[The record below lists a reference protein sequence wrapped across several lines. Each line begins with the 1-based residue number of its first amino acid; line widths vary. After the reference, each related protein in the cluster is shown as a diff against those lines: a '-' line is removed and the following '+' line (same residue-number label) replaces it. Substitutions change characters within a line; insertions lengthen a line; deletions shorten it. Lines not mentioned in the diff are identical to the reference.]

1 MELYKRI
8 GFNSRFTID
17 CFWWFGEFGK
27 KFENAM
33 EQSYGGRVKK
43 VVIAIILVFGV
54 VFFYLLKES
63 KGDLLNPLSLIR
75 SREEKVEKMEV
86 MGFLPSWMVGK
97 TRLYG
102 EEIDRL
108 VFLGIELNGEG
119 ELVWEVQSNRI
130 YSQNYKIIKEEVA
143 RKGGKNI
150 IGIKQF
156 DDDLIHKIL
165 SEEEIRKKAIKE
177 IAALVEEEGFDGVNI
192 DFEFQGDP
200 LAILGEE
207 MGLFLDELSEAN
219 VGEVSIDVF
228 ANTIIKGGGEDLQVF
243 MSKVDQVVV
252 MAYDFHRP
260 GVDYVGPVAPV
271 GSKIGERN
279 ISEVGEKVIF
289 SGLDKNKIV
298 MAYPLYG
305 YEWKTEEESFESKII
320 RGWYQMASFRRVK
333 ELIEGGDYKIVE
345 GDEELK
351 EGEMRI
357 SWDDLSMTPWL
368 AFVEEGEI
376 RQIYY
381 ENWESLGAK
390 MDLVRQY
397 QLGGVGFWALGY
409 EGDDVDF
416 WLKMGSILSK

>member
-1 MELYKRI
+1 M
-8 GFNSRFTID
+8 
-17 CFWWFGEFGK
+17 K
-27 KFENAM
+27 K
-33 EQSYGGRVKK
+33 
-43 VVIAIILVFGV
+43 ILVVGV
-54 VFFYLLKES
+54 LILGAVAFYLLKGGRGE
-63 KGDLLNPLSLIR
+63 LLNPLSLIR
-75 SREEKVEKMEV
+75 GGVEETEKIEV

-102 EEIDRL
+102 EEVDRL
-108 VFLGIELNGEG
+108 VFLGVDLNEEG
-119 ELVWEVQSNRI
+119 ELVWDYQSNRI
-130 YSQNYKIIKEEVA
+130 YSENYKIIREEVA

-165 SEEEIRKKAIKE
+165 SNEEVRSKAIEEIANLVKE
-177 IAALVEEEGFDGVNI
+177 EDFGGVNI

-207 MGLFLDELSEAN
+207 MGLFLDELAEAE

-228 ANTIIKGGGEDLQVF
+228 ANTIIKGGGEDLQIF
-243 MSKVDQVVV
+243 MSKVDKVVV

-260 GVDYVGPVAPV
+260 GVDYVGPVAPL

-289 SGLDKNKIV
+289 SGLDKNKVI

-305 YEWKTEEESFESKII
+305 YEWKTEDESFESKVI

-333 ELIEGGDYKIVE
+333 ELIEDGDYKIVE
-345 GDEELK
+345 GEEELK

-357 SWDDLSMTPWL
+357 SWDEVSMSPWL
-368 AFVEEGEI
+368 TFVEEGEI

-381 ENWESLGAK
+381 ENWESLRAK

-416 WLKMGSILSK
+416 WLKMGTILLK